1 MIVVIDFFCQI
12 FHSQLEGAVP
22 GHFSLACYLDFIGQ
36 IFHSQV
42 SYSIVDV
49 PDKPTGP
56 LRLLARSDR
65 GCFATDTG
73 RHRLDIRPHCAIGLS
88 IV

>member
-1 MIVVIDFFCQI
+1 MTLIVVFDFFCLI

-65 GCFATDTG
+65 GCFATDESF
-73 RHRLDIRPHCAIGLS
+73 I
-88 IV
+88 

>member
-1 MIVVIDFFCQI
+1 MTLIVVFDFFCQI

-22 GHFSLACYLDFIGQ
+22 GHWSLAYYLDFIEQ
-36 IFHSQV
+36 ILHSQV

-49 PDKPTGP
+49 PDKPTGL

-65 GCFATDTG
+65 GCFATDKSFIQDLQKF
-73 RHRLDIRPHCAIGLS
+73 LD
-88 IV
+88 